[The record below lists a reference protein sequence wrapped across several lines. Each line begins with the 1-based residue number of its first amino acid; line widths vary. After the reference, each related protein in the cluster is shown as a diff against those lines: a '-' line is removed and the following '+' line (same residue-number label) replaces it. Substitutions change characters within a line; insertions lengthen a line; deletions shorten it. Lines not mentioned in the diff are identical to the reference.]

1 MSGRNARR
9 DLLKAL
15 AAAPM
20 VVTLPSGA
28 AVSQSSVSPEC
39 EAQRLEW
46 NAGGPGISA
55 TCLTSFA
62 NSSTLDTLIS
72 G

>member
-1 MSGRNARR
+1 MRPEKRK
-9 DLLKAL
+9 LLKAL
-15 AAAPM
+15 AAAPV

-39 EAQRLEW
+39 EAQMDAY
-46 NAGGPGISA
+46 NMGGPGLTA
-55 TCLTSFA
+55 TCLNSFGVV
-62 NSSTLDTLIS
+62 NSLPLIN

>member
-15 AAAPM
+15 AAAP
-20 VVTLPSGA
+20 VVYTLPSGA

-39 EAQRLEW
+39 EAQLDAY
-46 NAGGPGISA
+46 NMGGPGLTA
-55 TCLTSFA
+55 TCLNSFGVV
-62 NSSTLDTLIS
+62 NSRPLID

>member
-1 MSGRNARR
+1 
-9 DLLKAL
+9 
-15 AAAPM
+15 M

-39 EAQRLEW
+39 EAQMDAY
-46 NAGGPGISA
+46 NMGGPGLTA
-55 TCLTSFA
+55 TCLNSFGVV
-62 NSSTLDTLIS
+62 NSLPLIN